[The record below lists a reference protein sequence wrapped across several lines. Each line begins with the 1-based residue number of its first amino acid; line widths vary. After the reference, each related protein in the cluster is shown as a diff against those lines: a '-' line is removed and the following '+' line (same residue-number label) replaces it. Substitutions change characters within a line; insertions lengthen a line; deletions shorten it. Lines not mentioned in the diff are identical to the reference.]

1 MAQQI
6 RLSTRKQW
14 KALQWKIMLIVG
26 IIVAAT
32 AAFIILANPGNEE
45 LDLSIIDQGVNVV
58 VQIHDPS

>member
-1 MAQQI
+1 MAQQT

-14 KALQWKIMLIVG
+14 KALQWKIMLVVG

-32 AAFIILANPGNEE
+32 AAFIILANPDKEE

-58 VQIHDPS
+58 VQIHDPN